1 MKEIVLW
8 GATGQAKVLHECLRS
23 SGVSII
29 ALFDNN
35 HNLKSPFFK
44 IPLFYGEDGFEKW
57 IHNRYDIS
65 RYGCLVAIGGENGR
79 VRLKIQNY
87 LKENGLIPIIARHQT
102 AFIADDVIIGEGS
115 QILANS
121 TISVE
126 VVMGKSCIIN
136 SGAIIDHEC
145 FLGDGVHIAPGAHLA
160 GCISVGNFSMI
171 GIGATILPRIRIGE
185 NVIIGA
191 GAVVT
196 KDVPS
201 DCVVYG
207 NPAKIIRN
215 NLSRNQN
222 E

>member
-1 MKEIVLW
+1 MKEIILW
-8 GATGQAKVLHECLRS
+8 GATGQAKVLRECLRS
-23 SGVSII
+23 SGVLII

-35 HNLKSPFFK
+35 HNLKSPFSN

-57 IHNRYDIS
+57 IHNRYDITK
-65 RYGCLVAIGGENGR
+65 YGCLVAIGGANGN
-79 VRLKIQNY
+79 VRLKIQSY
-87 LKENGLIPIIARHQT
+87 LKENGLTPIIARHPT

-126 VVMGKSCIIN
+126 VVLGKSCIIN
-136 SGAIIDHEC
+136 NGALIDHEC
-145 FLGDGVHIAPGAHLA
+145 LLGDGVHIAPGAHLA
-160 GCISVGNFSMI
+160 GCISIGDFSMI
-171 GIGATILPRIRIGE
+171 GIGATIIPRINIGE
-185 NVIIGA
+185 NVIVGA

-196 KDVPS
+196 KDIPS
-201 DCVVYG
+201 DSVVYG

-215 NLSRNQN
+215 NLSGNQN